1 MLIFFATQK
10 VFITFVKTAAS
21 QPMNNIETI
30 EEFALR
36 LNCKILYKNE
46 QSGILK
52 IDNQSDGIHNLILGI
67 APPILIME
75 QFLFSFR
82 EDNIGMFKKMLQ
94 KNRDTI
100 HGAFVISEEGN
111 RVLFRYTMQ
120 LQNLDFNEFESALN
134 SLGLLISE
142 FSREIIDFSKL

>member
-1 MLIFFATQK
+1 LLGQHK
-10 VFITFVKTAAS
+10 PKR
-21 QPMNNIETI
+21 MNTIENIED
-30 EEFALR
+30 FALR
-36 LNCKILYKNE
+36 LDCKILYKDE

-52 IDNQSDGIHNLILGI
+52 IDNQADGIHSLILGV

-75 QFLFSFR
+75 QLLFSFR
-82 EDNIGMFKKMLQ
+82 EDNIDMFKKMLQ

-134 SLGLLISE
+134 SLGLLLSE
-142 FSREIIDFSKL
+142 FSQQIIDFSKL

>member
-1 MLIFFATQK
+1 
-10 VFITFVKTAAS
+10 
-21 QPMNNIETI
+21 MNTIETI
-30 EEFALR
+30 EDFALR
-36 LNCKILYKNE
+36 LDCKILYKDE

-52 IDNQSDGIHNLILGI
+52 IDNQADGIHNLILGY

-75 QFLFSFR
+75 QYLFTFR
-82 EDNIGMFKKMLQ
+82 EGNIEMFKTLLQ

-134 SLGLLISE
+134 SLGLLVSE
-142 FSREIIDFSKL
+142 FSQQIIDFSKL

>member
-1 MLIFFATQK
+1 
-10 VFITFVKTAAS
+10 
-21 QPMNNIETI
+21 MNTIETI

-36 LNCKILYKNE
+36 LDCKILYKNE

-52 IDNQSDGIHNLILGI
+52 IDNQADGIHNLILGV

-75 QFLFSFR
+75 QLLFSFR
-82 EDNIGMFKKMLQ
+82 EDNIDMFKKMLQ

-134 SLGLLISE
+134 SLGLLLSE
-142 FSREIIDFSKL
+142 FSQQIIDFSKL

>member
-1 MLIFFATQK
+1 
-10 VFITFVKTAAS
+10 
-21 QPMNNIETI
+21 MNTIQTI

-36 LNCKILYKNE
+36 LDCKILYKND

-52 IDNQSDGIHNLILGI
+52 IDNQADGIHNLILGV

-82 EDNIGMFKKMLQ
+82 EDNIDMFKKMLQ

-134 SLGLLISE
+134 SLGLLLSE
-142 FSREIIDFSKL
+142 FSQQIIDFSKR

>member
-1 MLIFFATQK
+1 MLRQDK
-10 VFITFVKTAAS
+10 ITL
-21 QPMNNIETI
+21 MNTIETI
-30 EEFALR
+30 EDFVLR
-36 LNCKILYKNE
+36 LDCKILYKDE

-52 IDNQSDGIHNLILGI
+52 IDNQADGIHNLILGV

-82 EDNIGMFKKMLQ
+82 EDNIDMFKKMLQ

-100 HGAFVISEEGN
+100 HGAFVITEEGN

-134 SLGLLISE
+134 SLGLLLSE
-142 FSREIIDFSKL
+142 FSQQIIEFSKI

>member
-1 MLIFFATQK
+1 MKHF
-10 VFITFVKTAAS
+10 
-21 QPMNNIETI
+21 ETV

-36 LNCKILYKNE
+36 LNCRIIYKDV
-46 QSGILK
+46 QHGILK
-52 IDNQSDGIHNLILGI
+52 IDNQTDGINNLILGI

-82 EDNIGMFKKMLQ
+82 EDNLEMFKKLLQ

-100 HGAFVISEEGN
+100 HGAFVITEEGN

-120 LQNLDFNEFESALN
+120 LENIDFNEFESALN
-134 SLGLLISE
+134 SLGLLLSE
-142 FSREIIDFSKL
+142 FSEQIIDFSKQ

>member
-1 MLIFFATQK
+1 
-10 VFITFVKTAAS
+10 
-21 QPMNNIETI
+21 MNTIETI
-30 EEFALR
+30 EDFALR
-36 LNCKILYKNE
+36 LDCKILYKNE

-52 IDNQSDGIHNLILGI
+52 IDNQVDGIHNLILGV

-75 QFLFSFR
+75 QLLFSFR
-82 EDNIGMFKKMLQ
+82 EDNMDMFKKMLQ

-134 SLGLLISE
+134 SLGLLLSE
-142 FSREIIDFSKL
+142 FSEQIIDFSKL

>member
-1 MLIFFATQK
+1 
-10 VFITFVKTAAS
+10 
-21 QPMNNIETI
+21 MNNIETI
-30 EEFALR
+30 EDFALR

-52 IDNQSDGIHNLILGI
+52 IDNQADGIHNLILGV

-75 QFLFSFR
+75 QLLFTFR
-82 EDNIGMFKKMLQ
+82 DDNLDMFKKMLQ

-100 HGAFVISEEGN
+100 HGAFVVSEEGN

-134 SLGLLISE
+134 SLGLLLSE
-142 FSREIIDFSKL
+142 FSQQIIDFSKL

>member
-1 MLIFFATQK
+1 MQQRYFLLRLSREHKQM
-10 VFITFVKTAAS
+10 
-21 QPMNNIETI
+21 PMNTIETI

-36 LNCKILYKNE
+36 LDCKILYKNE

-52 IDNQSDGIHNLILGI
+52 IDNQADGIHNLILGV

-75 QFLFSFR
+75 QLLFSFR
-82 EDNIGMFKKMLQ
+82 EDNMDMFKKMLQ

-134 SLGLLISE
+134 SLGLLLSE
-142 FSREIIDFSKL
+142 FSQQIIDFSKL

>member
-1 MLIFFATQK
+1 
-10 VFITFVKTAAS
+10 
-21 QPMNNIETI
+21 MNTIETI
-30 EEFALR
+30 EDFALR
-36 LNCKILYKNE
+36 LDCKILYKNE

-52 IDNQSDGIHNLILGI
+52 IDNQADGIHNLILGV

-75 QFLFSFR
+75 QYLFSFR
-82 EDNIGMFKKMLQ
+82 EGNTEMFKKLLQ

-120 LQNLDFNEFESALN
+120 LQNMDFNEFESALN
-134 SLGLLISE
+134 SLGLLVSE
-142 FSREIIDFSKL
+142 FSQQIIDFSKL

>member
-1 MLIFFATQK
+1 
-10 VFITFVKTAAS
+10 
-21 QPMNNIETI
+21 MNTIETI
-30 EEFALR
+30 EDFALR
-36 LNCKILYKNE
+36 LGCKILYKNE

-52 IDNQSDGIHNLILGI
+52 IDNEGDGIHNLILGV

-82 EDNIGMFKKMLQ
+82 EDNMDMFKRMLQ

-100 HGAFVISEEGN
+100 HGAFVVSEEGN

-134 SLGLLISE
+134 SLGLLLSE
-142 FSREIIDFSKL
+142 FSQQIIDFSKF